1 MSEKLEWDEKPQT
14 NQQTNKQLN
23 KSNNTLEQFLNFLT
37 NKIWGKKV
45 NLNYKSQNK
54 INLFLK
60 FKFAILAFIL
70 KLMSSEWHIIGV
82 GRLDPV

>member
-1 MSEKLEWDEKPQT
+1 MVTSSYEWKILEWDEKPQT
-14 NQQTNKQLN
+14 NKPTNKQTYKQLN

-54 INLFLK
+54 INLLLK
-60 FKFAILAFIL
+60 I
-70 KLMSSEWHIIGV
+70 
-82 GRLDPV
+82 